1 MKGLQTFA
9 FPFKLAAGL
18 NTEVEMIDYAY
29 PTMMAEKALKE
40 LHEAMLANKFEA
52 AKEAALRCMSECKIA
67 YHAIT
72 ISEEKNAGQTSARA

>member
-1 MKGLQTFA
+1 
-9 FPFKLAAGL
+9 
-18 NTEVEMIDYAY
+18 MIDYAY

-40 LHEAMLANKFEA
+40 LHEAMLARKYES

-72 ISEEKNAGQTSARA
+72 ISEEDNARQASTRA

>member
-1 MKGLQTFA
+1 
-9 FPFKLAAGL
+9 
-18 NTEVEMIDYAY
+18 MIDYAY

-40 LHEAMLANKFEA
+40 LHEAMLARKYES

-72 ISEEKNAGQTSARA
+72 VMEEDNVRQASTCA